1 MSLISEPIAVAGLVT
16 REVRTGSRDGAP
28 TRIVVARRTYP
39 TDQADLWDALT
50 DPDRI
55 RRWFVPVTGDLTVG
69 GRYQVEGN
77 ASGVVQECAPP
88 QRFAATWEMGPQ
100 MSWLEVSLSP
110 AGQSTTLTLT
120 HEAHVDPEMWSQF
133 GPGAVGVGWDLG
145 LLGLGLYVSSG
156 AAVDPAEAAALPG
169 TPEGVA
175 FIRAVASGGA
185 DAAVG
190 DGDDPAGART
200 AAEQTVGFY
209 TAVPEDVQGS

>member
-16 REVRTGSRDGAP
+16 RGVRTGSRDGAP

-50 DPDRI
+50 DPERI
-55 RRWFVPVTGDLTVG
+55 RRWFVPVTGDLSVG

-77 ASGVVQECAPP
+77 ASGIVQECAPP

-100 MSWLEVSLSP
+100 VSWLEVSLAP
-110 AGQSTTLTLT
+110 AGEGTTLTLT

-145 LLGLGLYVSSG
+145 LLGLGIYVSSG
-156 AAVDPAEAAALPG
+156 AAVDPAEAPALPG
-169 TPEGVA
+169 TAEGVA
-175 FIRAVASGGA
+175 FIRAAASGWA

-190 DGDDPAGART
+190 DGDDPAAARA
-200 AAEQTVGFY
+200 AAERTVGFY
-209 TAVPEDVQGS
+209 TGVPEDVPES